1 MSFLY
6 TWDVNPVLVIYFASI
21 FSHSVGC
28 VFVLLMV
35 SFAVQR
41 LLRLIRSYL
50 FIFAFVFFALGDRSK
65 KKKKILLNCSSLS
78 KSVFPLL
85 GVV

>member
-1 MSFLY
+1 MSCLY

-50 FIFAFVFFALGDRSK
+50 FIFVFVFFALGDRCK
-65 KKKKILLNCSSLS
+65 KKKNTAQACQR
-78 KSVFPLL
+78 VFFLF
-85 GVV
+85 